1 MPDYFMY
8 EVLPFYVIWAV
19 GTMCTTVYLSKK
31 ETR

>member
-19 GTMCTTVYLSKK
+19 GTLGTTIYFSKK
-31 ETR
+31 AR